1 MKITIEQAM
10 KDLGRSK
17 AQLYMAIRLGRIK
30 KYNDGTLC
38 SQSVL
43 RYRRDYMR
51 NTATSMP
58 KYLLG
63 VGLTA
68 QELSDASGFTVMA
81 LSNFYNNKTRNRRK
95 AFDLLVKGLLAVK
108 VDGGAV

>member
-1 MKITIEQAM
+1 MKVTIEQAM
-10 KDLGRSK
+10 KQLSRSK
-17 AQLYMAIRLGRIK
+17 TQVYMAIRLGRIK
-30 KYNDGTLC
+30 KHDDGTLC
-38 SQSVL
+38 STSVL
-43 RYRRDYMR
+43 RYKRDHMR

-68 QELSDASGFTVMA
+68 QELSDASGFTIMA
-81 LSNFYNNKTRNRRK
+81 LSNFYNNKTRDRRK

-108 VDGGAV
+108 ADGGVV